1 MEEYF
6 KAIESY
12 DNFIKIHPV
21 DDEVINAYTVVA
33 CDVLENIKHREHG
46 LEISSKTKNL
56 INNYVKEKT
65 GGYFW
70 ELEKYANDNKV
81 SIPAIDSGYKVYRAE
96 APYLFESYMFYME
109 KNRKPE
115 KRFYKP
121 RRGTLKIVVN
131 DLERLENDEIDTYGL
146 SMPSRTGKLISNDTP
161 VLTDKG
167 WKNHGDLSV
176 GDRVIGEN
184 GEFVKVTHVFP
195 KDVANVRVHFSDHTY
210 IDCHE
215 NHEWVVNDRSKNRT
229 RIVEAKELAH
239 SAYKE
244 GGNTRYR
251 YQLNIPNV
259 IKGEEKEL
267 PMNPYVFG
275 VWLGD
280 GTNCKPCLTICNT
293 DISIVDSI
301 KELGYS
307 VGHVYP
313 QIGCKVYEFKDMR
326 NELHKMGL
334 CQNRR
339 FIEKYIPDIYLS
351 ASVEQRLELLA
362 GLIDTDGCLRR
373 KENRY
378 TFSTT
383 SEMLRDNV
391 ISLISTFG
399 WRVCC
404 CDYPPKLSSSGIQG
418 KKTGYVISFNPTF
431 EIPCRVERKQLKTFS
446 KQRRICITGIENIE
460 PKQGNCIS
468 VEGGLYRVGER
479 MKLTHNSSV
488 CIFFLSWVGYRKPG
502 SHSAMGGH
510 SGQLAKRFFRGY
522 DNLVET
528 PEYTF
533 NELFQ
538 VLHPG
543 MKTLESKSSDP
554 AEFTINLGDPD
565 EFSTLSCRGIDG
577 TWTGAIDV
585 SPDGYLY
592 VDDLVRDREHSM
604 SPSRMENT
612 YQEYQNKMLDRM
624 NDGAKKLLVG
634 TLWSTLDPLERER
647 KQNEDNPR
655 AFFRKIPALNE
666 KEESNFQYEI
676 KGFSTKY
683 YLDMRDRLDKAEWMA
698 KFMQAPFVREGLTY
712 PIEELRFFNGI
723 LPDGKCKTVAICDP
737 AFGGGDSLSMPIG
750 KVYDEDVYV
759 VSWIHDKRSPEF
771 TVPKIVDRIERF
783 GVMHLWIEKNS
794 GGQLV
799 AEKIQKEMD
808 TRNVAFCKIELYSA
822 PVKMHK
828 EEKITG
834 YSDYVKRNFVFLMP
848 KEKNIDVDDIDV
860 YFADS
865 DYRKAIDE
873 MTTWSAE
880 NKGKQ
885 HDDAPDAISSFAM
898 KLTKSTTT
906 NTVEAISNPFRNGG
920 KQW

>member
-1 MEEYF
+1 MIMEEYF

-46 LEISSKTKNL
+46 LEISTKTKNL
-56 INNYVKEKT
+56 INNYVKDKT

-146 SMPSRTGKLISNDTP
+146 SMPSRTGK
-161 VLTDKG
+161 
-167 WKNHGDLSV
+167 
-176 GDRVIGEN
+176 
-184 GEFVKVTHVFP
+184 
-195 KDVANVRVHFSDHTY
+195 
-210 IDCHE
+210 
-215 NHEWVVNDRSKNRT
+215 
-229 RIVEAKELAH
+229 
-239 SAYKE
+239 
-244 GGNTRYR
+244 
-251 YQLNIPNV
+251 
-259 IKGEEKEL
+259 
-267 PMNPYVFG
+267 
-275 VWLGD
+275 
-280 GTNCKPCLTICNT
+280 
-293 DISIVDSI
+293 
-301 KELGYS
+301 
-307 VGHVYP
+307 
-313 QIGCKVYEFKDMR
+313 
-326 NELHKMGL
+326 
-334 CQNRR
+334 
-339 FIEKYIPDIYLS
+339 
-351 ASVEQRLELLA
+351 
-362 GLIDTDGCLRR
+362 
-373 KENRY
+373 
-378 TFSTT
+378 
-383 SEMLRDNV
+383 
-391 ISLISTFG
+391 
-399 WRVCC
+399 
-404 CDYPPKLSSSGIQG
+404 
-418 KKTGYVISFNPTF
+418 
-431 EIPCRVERKQLKTFS
+431 
-446 KQRRICITGIENIE
+446 
-460 PKQGNCIS
+460 
-468 VEGGLYRVGER
+468 
-479 MKLTHNSSV
+479 SSV

-510 SGQLAKRFFRGY
+510 SGQLAKRFFKGY

-698 KFMQAPFVREGLTY
+698 KFMQAPFVREGLTF
-712 PIEELRFFNGI
+712 PIEELRFFNGVV
-723 LPDGKCKTVAICDP
+723 PDEVCRTVALCDP
-737 AFGGGDSLSMPIG
+737 AFGGGDSLSMPICKDYG
-750 KVYDEDVYV
+750 RDNCFI
-759 VSWIHDKRSPEF
+759 VSWVHDKRSPEF
-771 TVPKIVDRIERF
+771 TVPKVVDRIEKF
-783 GVMHLWIEKNS
+783 GITLLWIEKNS
-794 GGQLV
+794 GGQLL

-808 TRNVAFCKIELYSA
+808 ARNIIHCRIELFSA

-828 EEKITG
+828 EEKIVG
-834 YSDYVKRNFVFLMP
+834 HSDYVKRSFQFLLP
-848 KEKNIDVDDIDV
+848 KAKEVDIEDADI
-860 YFADS
+860 YYADA

-880 NKGKQ
+880 GKGKQ
-885 HDDAPDAISSFAM
+885 HDDAPDSISTLAR
-898 KLTKSTTT
+898 KLNSNIRKVA
-906 NTVEAISNPFRNGG
+906 TVTGSWI
-920 KQW
+920 

>member
-1 MEEYF
+1 MIMEEYF

-46 LEISSKTKNL
+46 LEISTKTKNL
-56 INNYVKEKT
+56 INNYVKDKT

-146 SMPSRTGKLISNDTP
+146 SMPSRTGK
-161 VLTDKG
+161 
-167 WKNHGDLSV
+167 
-176 GDRVIGEN
+176 
-184 GEFVKVTHVFP
+184 
-195 KDVANVRVHFSDHTY
+195 
-210 IDCHE
+210 
-215 NHEWVVNDRSKNRT
+215 
-229 RIVEAKELAH
+229 
-239 SAYKE
+239 
-244 GGNTRYR
+244 
-251 YQLNIPNV
+251 
-259 IKGEEKEL
+259 
-267 PMNPYVFG
+267 
-275 VWLGD
+275 
-280 GTNCKPCLTICNT
+280 
-293 DISIVDSI
+293 
-301 KELGYS
+301 
-307 VGHVYP
+307 
-313 QIGCKVYEFKDMR
+313 
-326 NELHKMGL
+326 
-334 CQNRR
+334 
-339 FIEKYIPDIYLS
+339 
-351 ASVEQRLELLA
+351 
-362 GLIDTDGCLRR
+362 
-373 KENRY
+373 
-378 TFSTT
+378 
-383 SEMLRDNV
+383 
-391 ISLISTFG
+391 
-399 WRVCC
+399 
-404 CDYPPKLSSSGIQG
+404 
-418 KKTGYVISFNPTF
+418 
-431 EIPCRVERKQLKTFS
+431 
-446 KQRRICITGIENIE
+446 
-460 PKQGNCIS
+460 
-468 VEGGLYRVGER
+468 
-479 MKLTHNSSV
+479 SSV

-510 SGQLAKRFFRGY
+510 SGQLAKRFFKGY

-698 KFMQAPFVREGLTY
+698 KFMQAPFVREGLTF
-712 PIEELRFFNGI
+712 PIEELRFFNGVV
-723 LPDGKCKTVAICDP
+723 PDEVCRTVALCDP
-737 AFGGGDSLSMPIG
+737 AFGGGDSLSMPICKDYG
-750 KVYDEDVYV
+750 RDNCFI
-759 VSWIHDKRSPEF
+759 VSWVHDKRSPEF
-771 TVPKIVDRIERF
+771 TVPKVVDRIEKF
-783 GVMHLWIEKNS
+783 GITLLWIEKNS
-794 GGQLV
+794 GGQLL

-808 TRNVAFCKIELYSA
+808 ARNIIHCRIELFSA

-828 EEKITG
+828 EEKIVG
-834 YSDYVKRNFVFLMP
+834 HSDYVKRSFQFLLP
-848 KEKNIDVDDIDV
+848 KAKEVDIEDADI
-860 YFADS
+860 YYADA

-880 NKGKQ
+880 GKGKQ
-885 HDDAPDAISSFAM
+885 HDDAPDSISTLAM
-898 KLTKSTTT
+898 KLNSNIRKVA
-906 NTVEAISNPFRNGG
+906 TVTGSWI
-920 KQW
+920 

>member
-46 LEISSKTKNL
+46 LEISTKTKNL

-146 SMPSRTGKLISNDTP
+146 SMPSRTGK
-161 VLTDKG
+161 
-167 WKNHGDLSV
+167 
-176 GDRVIGEN
+176 
-184 GEFVKVTHVFP
+184 
-195 KDVANVRVHFSDHTY
+195 
-210 IDCHE
+210 
-215 NHEWVVNDRSKNRT
+215 
-229 RIVEAKELAH
+229 
-239 SAYKE
+239 
-244 GGNTRYR
+244 
-251 YQLNIPNV
+251 
-259 IKGEEKEL
+259 
-267 PMNPYVFG
+267 
-275 VWLGD
+275 
-280 GTNCKPCLTICNT
+280 
-293 DISIVDSI
+293 
-301 KELGYS
+301 
-307 VGHVYP
+307 
-313 QIGCKVYEFKDMR
+313 
-326 NELHKMGL
+326 
-334 CQNRR
+334 
-339 FIEKYIPDIYLS
+339 
-351 ASVEQRLELLA
+351 
-362 GLIDTDGCLRR
+362 
-373 KENRY
+373 
-378 TFSTT
+378 
-383 SEMLRDNV
+383 
-391 ISLISTFG
+391 
-399 WRVCC
+399 
-404 CDYPPKLSSSGIQG
+404 
-418 KKTGYVISFNPTF
+418 
-431 EIPCRVERKQLKTFS
+431 
-446 KQRRICITGIENIE
+446 
-460 PKQGNCIS
+460 
-468 VEGGLYRVGER
+468 
-479 MKLTHNSSV
+479 SSV
-488 CIFFLSWVGYRKPG
+488 CIFFLSWVGYRKPE

-510 SGQLAKRFFRGY
+510 SGQLAKRFFKGY

-759 VSWIHDKRSPEF
+759 VSWMHDKRSPEF